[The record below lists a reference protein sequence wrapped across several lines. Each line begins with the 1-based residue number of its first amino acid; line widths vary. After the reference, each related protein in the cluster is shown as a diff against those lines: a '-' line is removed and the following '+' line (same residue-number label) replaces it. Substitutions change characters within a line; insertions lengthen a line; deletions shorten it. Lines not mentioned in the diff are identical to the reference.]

1 MSILLTC
8 LIGFS
13 GAIAAILVVLVIYGN
28 ALDTRA
34 EDEIYLNKTEEKMM
48 AGEQPALIARMNRL
62 AQLITVL
69 AIITGVSL
77 LATAGVWAYIG
88 LHKS

>member
-1 MSILLTC
+1 M
-8 LIGFS
+8 GFS
-13 GAIAAILVVLVIYGN
+13 AAAAAVLVVLVIYGN

-34 EDEIYLNKTEEKMM
+34 ENEIYLNKTEEKIM
-48 AGEQPALIARMNRL
+48 ASDQSALVGKMNRL

-77 LATAGVWAYIG
+77 LASAGVWAYIG
-88 LHKS
+88 LYKS